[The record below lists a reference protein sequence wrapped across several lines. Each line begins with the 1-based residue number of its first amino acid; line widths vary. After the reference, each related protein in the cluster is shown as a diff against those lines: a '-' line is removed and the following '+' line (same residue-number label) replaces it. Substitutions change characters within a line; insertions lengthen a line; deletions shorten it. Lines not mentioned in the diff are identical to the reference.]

1 MVSHVKETTI
11 LIVDDEHFM
20 LQSLRRLAPQGV
32 RCKVADSV
40 AGAVEMVRSSVA
52 LHGLATDVFLPDGTG
67 FEVVE
72 AWVAKYSD
80 APTMIMTARHDRPE
94 VVNRASTTN
103 SRFLAKPF
111 GPTEFRH
118 FTSDVLAKR
127 WLVPPF
133 VARQFAAFILRHDLS
148 DAQAELLAHYENHVP
163 RRSMAEQMGISENT
177 LKTRVRQ
184 LCHKLGVASLDLAHT
199 RMMGAA
205 SDPVP
210 DGCAR
215 DRLLPSRIARRG
227 AGEAESR
234 EQREPTRC
242 E

>member
-80 APTMIMTARHDRPE
+80 APTDDHD
-94 VVNRASTTN
+94 
-103 SRFLAKPF
+103 
-111 GPTEFRH
+111 GPTRQAGGRQPRLH
-118 FTSDVLAKR
+118 DKQSLPRQAVRAHG
-127 WLVPPF
+127 VPPLH
-133 VARQFAAFILRHDLS
+133 VRRAR
-148 DAQAELLAHYENHVP
+148 
-163 RRSMAEQMGISENT
+163 
-177 LKTRVRQ
+177 
-184 LCHKLGVASLDLAHT
+184 
-199 RMMGAA
+199 
-205 SDPVP
+205 
-210 DGCAR
+210 
-215 DRLLPSRIARRG
+215 
-227 AGEAESR
+227 
-234 EQREPTRC
+234 
-242 E
+242 